1 MAMTTPAAALA
12 AVRRP
17 WPKWLRSLILCALGY
32 LAAEYALQQLT
43 FSHDEARTRAVAVM
57 RQACDSDCAARGL
70 RPDDLQGPYE
80 APVNFL
86 PGSRHFEFL
95 WRARRDG
102 SGLVVMVNDNRL
114 FIDTD
119 HWWEQQDW
127 WSRADAPRP

>member
-1 MAMTTPAAALA
+1 MAMTTPAAVLA
-12 AVRRP
+12 AARRP

-43 FSHDEARTRAVAVM
+43 FSHDEARTRAQAVM
-57 RQACDSDCAARGL
+57 RQACENDCAARGL

-95 WRARRDG
+95 WRARGDG
-102 SGLVVMVNDNRL
+102 SGLVVMVNDTRL

-119 HWWEQQDW
+119 HWWEPQDW
-127 WSRADAPRP
+127 WSRADASRP

>member
-1 MAMTTPAAALA
+1 M
-12 AVRRP
+12 
-17 WPKWLRSLILCALGY
+17 
-32 LAAEYALQQLT
+32 Q
-43 FSHDEARTRAVAVM
+43 
-57 RQACDSDCAARGL
+57 QACQAECAARGL

-95 WRARRDG
+95 WRARSDG

-119 HWWEQQDW
+119 HWWEQQAW
-127 WSRADAPRP
+127 RSEERRVGKECVSTCRSRWVPYHSKKKRHLNITTKSKN